1 MVQTEYKNL
10 EQKERNFIIK
20 SNRNLE
26 LRQKKTE
33 RNKLMSE
40 SSYKEKDL

>member
-1 MVQTEYKNL
+1 MVETEYKNL
-10 EQKERNFIIK
+10 GQKERSFIIK
-20 SNRNLE
+20 TNRNLE
-26 LRQKKTE
+26 LRQKETE